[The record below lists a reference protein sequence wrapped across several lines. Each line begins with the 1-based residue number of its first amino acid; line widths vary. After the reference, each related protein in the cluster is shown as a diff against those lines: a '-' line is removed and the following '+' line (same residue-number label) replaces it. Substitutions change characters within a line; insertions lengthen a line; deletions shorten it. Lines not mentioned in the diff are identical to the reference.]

1 MGLRW
6 MAALEQIVDNTVI
19 MIIISGE
26 SRIYAAKLSG
36 NRGMMKQK
44 QPETKQAKQHKILL
58 VNGLK
63 LWICSKLQTKCGG
76 GLKHFFIFLC
86 EFNREKRCSS
96 STIHRVSLFLS
107 SLTWVGHGYCVV
119 CTAGTHVIDDNC
131 RGVQICNIPDFLS
144 ERAVPRGHQRHPG
157 SVWGH
162 RGEPDV
168 RIARLP
174 VLRKG
179 RQQDQTL
186 DFFLGRVLA
195 VATALGF
202 LNPDLRTDRIQVCD
216 VDKRRVP
223 LFFFCNSEVQAQQV
237 NETKWQQP
245 RRESQTA
252 ASSDDGWCHCE
263 RAAGSGLAMSSGS
276 ALQWNCRTIPL
287 FLLD

>member
-1 MGLRW
+1 MNL
-6 MAALEQIVDNTVI
+6 
-19 MIIISGE
+19 
-26 SRIYAAKLSG
+26 
-36 NRGMMKQK
+36 
-44 QPETKQAKQHKILL
+44 
-58 VNGLK
+58 
-63 LWICSKLQTKCGG
+63 LQTSDKMWRWIKAF
-76 GLKHFFIFLC
+76 LYFFLC
-86 EFNREKRCSS
+86 EFNREKSLQGWKLTSMKKTDYLKRILTRCSS
-96 STIHRVSLFLS
+96 SKIHRVSLFPS

-131 RGVQICNIPDFLS
+131 RGVQICNVPDFLS
-144 ERAVPRGHQRHPG
+144 IRAVPRGHQRHPG

-202 LNPDLRTDRIQVCD
+202 LNPDLGTDGIQVCD
-216 VDKRRVP
+216 VDERRVP

-276 ALQWNCRTIPL
+276 TPQWNCRTIPL